1 MDKYTQKIKA
11 IKDLQE
17 ELDHRKEVEDKVFAL
32 FSEGKFE
39 EGKALLDTLDDEK
52 VMELAEGDVAAEEE
66 EKAISLFEK
75 GEFVKGRSV
84 LDSMSDKQAL
94 GMLKECVEEYGEEQ
108 TKRDVYCVMQH
119 IRAFNYQSSKGE
131 KGDFA
136 LACSLCIMQG
146 KCDFME
152 WSALERLEKV
162 DKQYIKCAIKQ
173 VEGYKNQ
180 HGRKASRTL
189 ACTNCKK
196 VRDYNCNLN
205 IPCVMLERIET
216 ILLS

>member
-32 FSEGKFE
+32 FAEGKFKE
-39 EGKALLDTLDDEK
+39 AQELIDSLDDK
-52 VMELAEGDVAAEEE
+52 
-66 EKAISLFEK
+66 
-75 GEFVKGRSV
+75 R
-84 LDSMSDKQAL
+84 AL
-94 GMLKECVEEYGEEQ
+94 EMLKEPIEEYGEEQ
-108 TKRDVYCVMQH
+108 TKKDVYCVMQH

-131 KGDFA
+131 KADFA

-146 KCDFME
+146 KCDFMV
-152 WSALERLEKV
+152 WSALESLEKV

-173 VEGYKNQ
+173 VEEYRNQ
-180 HGRKASRTL
+180 DGRKASRTL
-189 ACTNCKK
+189 TCTNCKK

-216 ILLS
+216 ILLRNMFRGVEVKEKGIPKNPQFKLSPKI